1 MFFFTSSIFCKLS
14 HLPSALEDVSNGL
27 IGRPADLK
35 LLKVPSVRAED
46 EHLADAHHVGGE
58 GAGLVRADNGGA
70 AQGLHGGKGPAN
82 KDLLFAIAINIT

>member
-1 MFFFTSSIFCKLS
+1 MD
-14 HLPSALEDVSNGL
+14 LPALVEDVAVGVV
-27 IGRPADLK
+27 GGAADLK
-35 LLKVPSVRAED
+35 LVKLGLVLAD